1 MIQIMSTRPP
11 SVLFP
16 RLLSLKIDSY
26 SGPQF
31 GPIVMHHSI
40 SALTITFSSPHSP
53 PQMNFEEL
61 ALHVS
66 ERMPNLTTLDLD
78 IPAVEARMQE
88 GLLHFLENLPR
99 LQEVTL
105 SPTMFSSSI
114 IEPLAALN
122 SLRVLSSSIPD
133 NDGWVDCP
141 DSFYVPLEEGAF
153 PSLQSISFGASLSE
167 ARRLLEEPHFPAS
180 YMTSIILNVPCPLRE
195 TPSRLREILQ
205 SLADSFHSLQRL
217 EFSMVD
223 IHTEELAQPL
233 PVFDFTDIS
242 PVLRLRHLKA
252 LTIRYLRP
260 ITITDDQL
268 ESLSASLP
276 QLEELVLTA
285 YPMFTPKPTLTLP
298 SIISFAVH
306 CPNMKKLALYL
317 RTSGIAL
324 LPSADARFNHLAHL
338 WVGYSDASGDIE
350 KICRF
355 LYPLLPRKCE
365 IMATVDE
372 CCEECNYIRNPTR
385 WETEDEE
392 DRVKATDLW
401 RGVERTIGLMNHA
414 REDAEKA
421 FKSEKKTLQ
430 EELRVARARLEL
442 ESRSRP

>member
-40 SALTITFSSPHSP
+40 SALTINFASFHSP
-53 PQMNFEEL
+53 PKMDFAEL
-61 ALHVS
+61 APHVS

-78 IPAVEARMQE
+78 IPVVDVRMQE
-88 GLLHFLENLPR
+88 RLCHLLETLPR

-105 SPTMFSSSI
+105 SPTMFFSSI
-114 IEPLAALN
+114 ITPLAALD
-122 SLRVLSSSIPD
+122 SLRVLSSSITD
-133 NDGWVDCP
+133 DDGWANCP
-141 DSFYVPLEEGAF
+141 DSFYTPLEEGAF

-180 YMTSIILNVPCPLRE
+180 SMTSIFLNVPSSLKE
-195 TPSRLREILQ
+195 TPSHLREILQ

-217 EFSMVD
+217 GFSMVD
-223 IHTEELAQPL
+223 IHTEELAEPL

-252 LTIRYLRP
+252 FTIRYLRP
-260 ITITDDQL
+260 ITITNDQL
-268 ESLSASLP
+268 ESLAASLP

-298 SIISFAVH
+298 SIISFALH

-317 RTSGIAL
+317 RTSGVAL
-324 LPSADARFNHLAHL
+324 LPFAGARFNHLAQL
-338 WVGYSDASGDIE
+338 WIGYSGASGDIE
-350 KICRF
+350 KLCRF
-355 LYPLLPRKCE
+355 LYPLLPQKCE

-372 CCEECNYIRNPTR
+372 CCDECDYVRDPTR

-392 DRVKATDLW
+392 DRVKATNLW
-401 RGVERTIGLMNHA
+401 RDVERTIRLMNYA
-414 REDAEKA
+414 REDAEKVS
-421 FKSEKKTLQ
+421 KS
-430 EELRVARARLEL
+430 
-442 ESRSRP
+442 

>member
-16 RLLSLKIDSY
+16 RLLSLEIDSY

-40 SALTITFSSPHSP
+40 SALTITFSPFRSP
-53 PQMNFEEL
+53 PQMDFEEL
-61 ALHVS
+61 ALHVC

-78 IPAVEARMQE
+78 VPVVEARMQE
-88 GLLHFLENLPR
+88 ALFHLLENLPR

-105 SPTMFSSSI
+105 SPTMFFSSI
-114 IEPLAALN
+114 IEPLAALD
-122 SLRVLSSSIPD
+122 SLRVLSSSIPYD
-133 NDGWVDCP
+133 DGWVDCP

-153 PSLQSISFGASLSE
+153 PSLQSISFGASLPE

-180 YMTSIILNVPCPLRE
+180 SLTSIILNVPCPLRE
-195 TPSRLREILQ
+195 TPWRLQEILE

-233 PVFDFTDIS
+233 PVFDFTDIT

-252 LTIRYLRP
+252 FTIRYLRP
-260 ITITDDQL
+260 IMITDDQL
-268 ESLSASLP
+268 ESLAASLP

-298 SIISFAVH
+298 SIISLAMH

-324 LPSADARFNHLAHL
+324 LPSAHARFNNLAQL
-338 WVGYSDASGDIE
+338 SIGYSDASGDIE
-350 KICRF
+350 RICRF
-355 LYPLLPRKCE
+355 LYPLLPQKCE
-365 IMATVDE
+365 IMATVDDF
-372 CCEECNYIRNPTR
+372 CEETNYVRDTTR
-385 WETEDEE
+385 WWTEDEE
-392 DRVKATDLW
+392 DRVKATNMW
-401 RGVERTIGLMNHA
+401 RDVERTIRLMNYA
-414 REDAEKA
+414 REDAEKVCRRN
-421 FKSEKKTLQ
+421 L
-430 EELRVARARLEL
+430 
-442 ESRSRP
+442 SRRS